1 MSFGCFGRLPCKTDA
16 QCWVSNFCDA
26 ELRWVLSCS
35 ITKFLK
41 LLKFPMADVTLTVD
55 GKKVTAPAGT
65 LLIEACK
72 TVGIEVP
79 SFCYY
84 PNLSL
89 QGACRMC
96 LVKIEKMP
104 KLQTACTTVVSEG
117 MIVTSESDEI
127 KQARKGMLE
136 LLLGN
141 HPLDC
146 PVCDAGGE
154 CELQDMTFSY
164 GAAESKFMEA
174 KNHKE
179 EQQWSPIVFF
189 DRPRCILC
197 YRCVRVCGEG
207 MDVWA
212 LGVQNR
218 AVSSVIAP
226 NKEDHLECE
235 ECGMCIDICPVGA
248 LTSGAYRYK
257 TRPWEMKHVGTI
269 CTHCGDGCKTTLGV
283 RRADT
288 GMEIVR
294 GDNRDKSGTNGD
306 FLCIKGRYGF
316 DFANHEE
323 RLNRPL
329 IRRQGKLMPATW
341 EEAFALIGE
350 KFAGVRDHDGGGAIG
365 VVGSTRTTNEE
376 SYLLSKFARVVLRTN
391 NIDHHRTA
399 DFPALAAAVR
409 GKADR
414 TASMAE
420 VFTAPAILLIGNDPT
435 EQHPLLAWQIRN
447 NVRLHRA
454 RLHVI
459 HSRPIKLRRQATTFA
474 QIPAGAEGRVAAFLA
489 GGDSAAEALVDASS
503 PLSLSQDGWIELRD
517 KLRGEQNLVIVFGS
531 ELRGED
537 LASLMKFGAAI
548 PGTKF
553 VCLADYANSRGAADM
568 GLYPDLLPGYHPT
581 AGSSEF
587 HAEWGE
593 IPRAPGLDLA
603 AMVEAGKDG
612 RLKALYVVGSNPV
625 GRSNIDPFAFSKSF
639 VVVQD
644 MFLTETAVMADVVLP
659 AANAYEKSG
668 TFTNTCG
675 DLQLVKKA
683 GEVTGTKTDFEMV
696 VRIADAM
703 GFEVR
708 KLVPFG
714 GGTYADMGQ
723 SRGAQSGEA
732 DRHAVWLEAR
742 GLEPKL
748 SPFEPTAILDEIQRL
763 VPGYDVSRMTLLA
776 GNSQHTSLE
785 QAGPGVAHRAESI
798 APANDN
804 LFTSGTLGRY
814 SRALQSVIESHEVKT
829 EVAAD

>member
-1 MSFGCFGRLPCKTDA
+1 
-16 QCWVSNFCDA
+16 
-26 ELRWVLSCS
+26 
-35 ITKFLK
+35 
-41 LLKFPMADVTLTVD
+41 MADVNLTVD
-55 GKKVTAPAGT
+55 GRKITAPAGT

-96 LVKIEKMP
+96 LVKVEKMP

-117 MIVTSESDEI
+117 MIVTSDNAEI
-127 KQARKGMLE
+127 KQARKSMLE
-136 LLLGN
+136 MLLGN

-174 KNHKE
+174 KNHKD
-179 EQQWSPIVFF
+179 EQQWSPVVFF

-197 YRCVRVCGEG
+197 YRCVRICGEG

-218 AVSSVIAP
+218 GVSSLIAP

-257 TRPWEMKHVGTI
+257 TRPWEMTHVGTV

-283 RRADT
+283 RRSDA

-306 FLCIKGRYGF
+306 FLCIKGRYAF

-323 RLNRPL
+323 RLKQPL
-329 IRRQGKLMPATW
+329 IRKNGKLTPSTW
-341 EEAFALIGE
+341 EEAFELVGK
-350 KFAGVRDHDGGGAIG
+350 KFAEVRDKDGGSAIG
-365 VVGSTRTTNEE
+365 VIGSTRTTNEE
-376 SYLLSKFARVVLRTN
+376 AYLLSKFARVVLKTN

-399 DFPALAAAVR
+399 DFPALAAALR
-409 GKADR
+409 GKPNA
-414 TASMAE
+414 TASMSD
-420 VFTAPAILLIGNDPT
+420 VFKASAILLIGNDPT

-454 RLHVI
+454 KLYVVNSH
-459 HSRPIKLRRQATTFA
+459 PIKLRRQAASFM
-474 QIPAGAEGRVAAFLA
+474 QIPAGAEGKVASFLSGNDAALDSITTRVGA
-489 GGDSAAEALVDASS
+489 GDSPA
-503 PLSLSQDGWIELRD
+503 QDWTALRD
-517 KLRGEQNLVIVFGS
+517 KLRAEQNLVIIFGS
-531 ELRGED
+531 EIRGND
-537 LASLMKFGAAI
+537 IASLVAFGSAINGAKFI
-548 PGTKF
+548 
-553 VCLADYANSRGAADM
+553 CLGDYSNSRGAADM
-568 GLYPDLLPGYHPT
+568 GLYPDLIPGYYLT
-581 AGSSEF
+581 AGSSDF
-587 HAEWGE
+587 HQEWS
-593 IPRAPGLDLA
+593 IPTTAGLDLA
-603 AMVEAGKDG
+603 SMVEAGKSG
-612 RLKALYVVGSNPV
+612 KLKALYVVGSNPV
-625 GRSNIDPFAFSKSF
+625 GRLDIDPFAFSNTF

-644 MFLTETAVMADVVLP
+644 MFLTETAIMADVVLP
-659 AANAYEKSG
+659 ATNAYEKAG
-668 TFTNTCG
+668 TMTNTCG
-675 DLQLVKKA
+675 DVQLVKKA
-683 GEVTGTKTDFEMV
+683 GEVSGTKSDFEMI

-714 GGTYADMGQ
+714 GGIRADMGQ

-732 DRHAVWLEAR
+732 DRHAVWLESQ

-748 SPFEPTAILDEIQRL
+748 SPLDPMATLDEIQRL
-763 VPGYDVSRMTLLA
+763 VPGYNLSRPNLLA
-776 GNSQHTSLE
+776 GNSEHTSLTKS
-785 QAGPGVAHRAESI
+785 GPGAVHKAESI
-798 APANDN
+798 SPANDG

-814 SRALQSVIESHEVKT
+814 SRTLKSVIESHEVKPA

>member
-1 MSFGCFGRLPCKTDA
+1 
-16 QCWVSNFCDA
+16 
-26 ELRWVLSCS
+26 
-35 ITKFLK
+35 
-41 LLKFPMADVTLTVD
+41 MADVTLTVD
-55 GKKVTAPAGT
+55 GKKVVAPAGT

-96 LVKIEKMP
+96 LVKVEKMP

-117 MIVTSESDEI
+117 MIVTSDSEEI
-127 KQARKGMLE
+127 RQARKSMLE
-136 LLLGN
+136 MLLGN

-174 KNHKE
+174 KNHKD
-179 EQQWSPIVFF
+179 EQQWSPVVFF

-218 AVSSVIAP
+218 GVSSVIAP
-226 NKEDHLECE
+226 NQEDHLECE

-283 RRADT
+283 RRAET

-294 GDNRDKSGTNGD
+294 GDNRDKSGINGD
-306 FLCIKGRYGF
+306 FLCIKGRYAF
-316 DFANHEE
+316 DFANHEQ
-323 RLNRPL
+323 RLTRPL
-329 IRRQGKLMPATW
+329 IRQDGKLTPATW
-341 EEAFALIGE
+341 EEAFALIGK
-350 KFAGVRDHDGGGAIG
+350 KFAEVREHDGGAAIG
-365 VVGSTRTTNEE
+365 VIGSTRTTNEE
-376 SYLLSKFARVVLRTN
+376 AYLLSKFARVVLKTN
-391 NIDHHRTA
+391 NVDHHRTA
-399 DFPALAAAVR
+399 DFPALAAALR
-409 GKADR
+409 GKADA

-420 VFTAPAILLIGNDPT
+420 VFTAPAVLLIGNDPT

-454 RLHVI
+454 RLYVMN
-459 HSRPIKLRRQATTFA
+459 SMAIKLQRQAASFT
-474 QIPAGAEGRVAAFLA
+474 QIPAGAEGQLAAFLA
-489 GGDSAAEALVDASS
+489 GSDAAADALTDPSANINPSTNKDAW
-503 PLSLSQDGWIELRD
+503 LELRE
-517 KLRGEQNLVIVFGS
+517 KLRGERNLVIVFGS
-531 ELRGED
+531 EIRGD
-537 LASLMKFGAAI
+537 AVASLVRFGSGI
-548 PGTKF
+548 PGAKF

-581 AGSSEF
+581 AETSQF
-587 HAEWGE
+587 HKEWGE
-593 IPRAPGLDLA
+593 LPPSAGLDLA
-603 AMVEAGKDG
+603 GMVEAGKAG
-612 RLKALYVVGSNPV
+612 KMKAWYVVGSNPV
-625 GRSNIDPFAFSKSF
+625 GRLEIDPFVFSKSF

-675 DLQLVKKA
+675 DLQLIKKA
-683 GEVTGTKTDFEMV
+683 GEVTGTKADFEMM
-696 VRIADAM
+696 VRIADAT
-703 GFEVR
+703 GFDVR

-714 GGTYADMGQ
+714 GGAHADMGQ

-742 GLEPKL
+742 GLEPKM
-748 SPFEPTAILDEIQRL
+748 SPFDPAAILDEIQRL
-763 VPGYDVSRMTLLA
+763 VPGYDVSRMNLLG
-776 GNSQHTSLE
+776 GNSQHTSME
-785 QAGPGVAHRAESI
+785 KAGPGVARKPESISSADI
-798 APANDN
+798 APANND
-804 LFTSGTLGRY
+804 LFSSGTLGRY
-814 SRALQSVIESHEVKT
+814 SRTLKSVMESHEVKT
-829 EVAAD
+829 AEVAAD

>member
-1 MSFGCFGRLPCKTDA
+1 MGHREAYGKSERSGFAKKIFM
-16 QCWVSNFCDA
+16 A
-26 ELRWVLSCS
+26 EASQL
-35 ITKFLK
+35 
-41 LLKFPMADVTLTVD
+41 VTLTVD

-104 KLQTACTTVVSEG
+104 KLQTACTTVVAEG
-117 MIVTSESDEI
+117 MIVTSDSAEI

-164 GAAESKFMEA
+164 GASESKFMEA
-174 KNHKE
+174 KNHKD
-179 EQQWSPIVFF
+179 EQQWSPVVFF

-294 GDNRDKSGTNGD
+294 GDNRDKSGMNGD
-306 FLCIKGRYGF
+306 FLCIKGRYSF

-323 RLNRPL
+323 RLTRPL
-329 IRRQGKLMPATW
+329 IRQNGKLTPATW
-341 EEAFALIGE
+341 EEAFGLIG
-350 KFAGVRDHDGGGAIG
+350 KTFANIRDTEGGQAIG
-365 VVGSTRTTNEE
+365 VIGSTRITNEE
-376 SYLLSKFARVVLRTN
+376 AYVLSKFARVVLKTN
-391 NIDHHRTA
+391 NLDHHRTA
-399 DFPALAAAVR
+399 DFPAFAAALR
-409 GKADR
+409 GKPDA
-414 TASMAE
+414 TASMAD

-454 RLHVI
+454 RLYVI
-459 HSRPIKLRRQATTFA
+459 NSQAIKLRRQATIFTEIA
-474 QIPAGAEGRVAAFLA
+474 AGAEGKVASFLA
-489 GGDSAAEALVDASS
+489 GIDAAGDGLISS
-503 PLSLSQDGWIELRD
+503 STTKDGWNTLRD
-517 KLRGEQNLVIVFGS
+517 KLRGENNLVIVFGS
-531 ELRGED
+531 EIRGND
-537 LASLMKFGAAI
+537 LASLVKFGAGISGA
-548 PGTKF
+548 KL

-581 AGSSEF
+581 GGSSEF
-587 HAEWGE
+587 HKEWGE
-593 IPRAPGLDLA
+593 IPQAPGLDVSAMLA
-603 AMVEAGKDG
+603 AGKAGK
-612 RLKALYVVGSNPV
+612 LKALYVVGSNPI
-625 GRSNIDPFAFSKSF
+625 GRLNIDPFAFSKSF

-644 MFLTETAVMADVVLP
+644 MFLTETAVVADVVLP
-659 AANAYEKSG
+659 AANAYEKTG

-683 GEVTGTKTDFEMV
+683 GEVTDTKSDFEMI

-703 GFEVR
+703 GFDVR

-714 GGTYADMGQ
+714 GGSYADMGQ

-732 DRHAVWLEAR
+732 DRHAVWLEAH

-748 SPFEPTAILDEIQRL
+748 SPFDPTAILDEIQRL
-763 VPGYDVSRMTLLA
+763 VPGYDVSRMNLLA
-776 GNSQHTSLE
+776 GNSQRTSL
-785 QAGPGVAHRAESI
+785 AAVGPGAAHGPDSI

-804 LFTSGTLGRY
+804 LFTSGTLGHY
-814 SRALQSVIESHEVKT
+814 SRALKSVIESREVKPT

>member
-1 MSFGCFGRLPCKTDA
+1 
-16 QCWVSNFCDA
+16 
-26 ELRWVLSCS
+26 
-35 ITKFLK
+35 
-41 LLKFPMADVTLTVD
+41 MADVTLTVD
-55 GKKVTAPAGT
+55 DKKLTAPAGT

-96 LVKIEKMP
+96 LVKVEKMP
-104 KLQTACTTVVSEG
+104 KLQTACTTVISEG
-117 MIVTSESDEI
+117 MIVSTDSDEI
-127 KQARKGMLE
+127 KQARKSMLE
-136 LLLGN
+136 MLLGN

-174 KNHKE
+174 KNHKD
-179 EQQWSPIVFF
+179 EQQWSPVVFF

-218 AVSSVIAP
+218 GVSSIIAP

-257 TRPWEMKHVGTI
+257 TRPWEMKHIGTI

-283 RRADT
+283 RRSDT

-306 FLCIKGRYGF
+306 FLCIKGRYAF

-323 RLNRPL
+323 RLTQPL
-329 IRRQGKLMPATW
+329 IRKDGKLTPATW
-341 EEAFALIGE
+341 EEAFELVG
-350 KFAGVRDHDGGGAIG
+350 KTFAEVRDKDGGSAIG
-365 VVGSTRTTNEE
+365 VIGSTRTTNEE
-376 SYLLSKFARVVLRTN
+376 AYLLSKFARVVLKTN

-399 DFPALAAAVR
+399 DFPALSAALR
-409 GKADR
+409 GKPDA
-414 TASMAE
+414 TASMAD
-420 VFTAPAILLIGNDPT
+420 VYNAPAILLIGNDPS

-454 RLHVI
+454 KLYLVN
-459 HSRPIKLRRQATTFA
+459 SRPVKLSRQATTFT
-474 QIPAGAEGRVAAFLA
+474 QIPAGSEGKVATFLA
-489 GGDSAAEALVDASS
+489 GNDAALDAITARVGAGDSPAQMLTK
-503 PLSLSQDGWIELRD
+503 QDWTALRD
-517 KLRGEQNLVIVFGS
+517 KLRGEQNLIIIFGS
-531 ELRGED
+531 EIRGRD
-537 LASLMKFGAAI
+537 IASLVAFGSGVEGAKFI
-548 PGTKF
+548 
-553 VCLADYANSRGAADM
+553 CLADYANSRGAADM
-568 GLYPDLLPGYHPT
+568 GVYPDLLPGYHPT
-581 AGSSEF
+581 AGISDF
-587 HAEWGE
+587 HQEWAM
-593 IPRAPGLDLA
+593 PQTAGLDLTG
-603 AMVEAGKDG
+603 MVEAGKSG
-612 RLKALYVVGSNPV
+612 KLKALYVVGSNPIS
-625 GRSNIDPFAFSKSF
+625 RLDIDPFAFSKSF

-659 AANAYEKSG
+659 AANAYEKAG
-668 TFTNTCG
+668 TMTNTCG
-675 DLQLVKKA
+675 DVQLVKKA
-683 GEVTGTKTDFEMV
+683 GDISGTKADFEMI

-703 GFEVR
+703 GFDVR

-714 GGTYADMGQ
+714 GGTRADMGQ

-732 DRHAVWLEAR
+732 DRHAVWLEMQ
-742 GLEPKL
+742 GLETKL
-748 SPFEPTAILDEIQRL
+748 SPLDPMAIFDEIQRL
-763 VPGYDVSRMTLLA
+763 VPGYDVSRMNLLA
-776 GNSQHTSLE
+776 GNTEHTSLTKS
-785 QAGPGVAHRAESI
+785 GPGAAHQPESI
-798 APANDN
+798 SPANDG

-814 SRALQSVIESHEVKT
+814 SRTLKSVMESHEVKPA